1 MEQQQSISSETQD
14 VGTLLP
20 AVIKSIEVELPVNRF
35 ISANTI
41 EGNLHDINNVHI
53 IPSFNRDSHPLISH
67 SEYIDAA
74 LVAVSRAYPGERI
87 SRPDIRLS
95 HPVSGR
101 IPEAKDKHVKDLLD
115 HERTLMYDKMA
126 MLIEVPGIHTY
137 VDGKR
142 LNLTIGG
149 VRAYSSENLMSRS
162 YEQTFKV
169 AIGMVCK
176 VCTNLCISSDGLVKE
191 LRAKTLD
198 ELYHGI
204 LNMIAA
210 FDAVRFAKQLNEL
223 PNYELSEQQ
232 MANFIGRARMYRHL
246 PPGKRSHIPQLMFGD
261 SLINTVVTDYYSDNS
276 FCSNPDG
283 SINLWNLYNL
293 LTGANRNSYIDSY
306 LDRAANAFSIA
317 SHLKDALDGRTTSWY
332 LS

>member
-1 MEQQQSISSETQD
+1 MEQQSVNSEIQQ
-14 VGTLLP
+14 VSKLLP
-20 AVIKSIEVELPVNRF
+20 ALVKSIDVQSSCNTF

-67 SEYIDAA
+67 GEYIDAA

-101 IPEAKDKHVKDLLD
+101 IPEAKDKPVKDLLD
-115 HERTLMYDKMA
+115 HERTLMYDR
-126 MLIEVPGIHTY
+126 LSFLVSVPGVHTF

-169 AIGMVCK
+169 AIGFKVLVCSNMT
-176 VCTNLCISSDGLVKE
+176 VSSDHFVKE

-204 LNMIAA
+204 LNLIES
-210 FDAVRFAKQLNEL
+210 FDAVHFARQLNEL

-232 MANFIGRARMYRHL
+232 FAQFIGRARMYRHL
-246 PPGKRSHIPQLMFGD
+246 SPGKRLHIPHLLFGD
-261 SLINTVVTDYYSDNS
+261 SLINTVVNDYYSDNS

-283 SINLWNLYNL
+283 SINVWNLYNL

-306 LDRAANAFSIA
+306 LDRAANAFNIA
-317 SHLKDALDGRTTSWY
+317 SHLKDALGGRTTSWY

>member
-1 MEQQQSISSETQD
+1 MEQSHNIEVQQVS
-14 VGTLLP
+14 TLLP
-20 AVIKSIEVELPVNRF
+20 ALVKSIEVESSGNTF

-53 IPSFNRDSHPLISH
+53 IPSFNRDSQRLIAH
-67 SEYIDAA
+67 SEFLDAA
-74 LVAVSRAYPGERI
+74 FVAASRAFPGERI
-87 SRPDIRLS
+87 SKPDIRLS
-95 HPVSGR
+95 HHVLGR
-101 IPEAKDKHVKDLLD
+101 IPEAKDKPAKDLLD
-115 HERTLMYDKMA
+115 HEKTIFYDRIA
-126 MLIEVPGIHTY
+126 FIIEVPGIHTH

-149 VRAYSSENLMSRS
+149 VKAYSQENLMSRS

-169 AIGMVCK
+169 AIGFTCK

-198 ELYHGI
+198 ELYQGI
-204 LNMIAA
+204 YNLIDR
-210 FDAVRFAKQLNEL
+210 FDAVRFASQLNHL
-223 PNYELSEQQ
+223 TDYELTEHQF
-232 MANFIGRARMYRHL
+232 AIFVGRCRLYRHL
-246 PPGKRSHIPQLMFGD
+246 PASKRLNIPQLLFGD
-261 SLINTVVTDYYSDNS
+261 SLINTVVNDYYSDNS
-276 FCSNPDG
+276 FCSYPDG
-283 SINLWNLYNL
+283 SINLWNFFNL

-317 SHLKDALDGRTTSWY
+317 SHLKDALDGKAASWY